1 MDGGPGSLSSVG
13 VKEVMADLERW
24 GADVIFGRARGFRA
38 GLTRVVMSRLAVV
51 FRGLVALRLL
61 IFRRRWR
68 QQAHLGTHVI
78 SIGNLTVG
86 GTGKTPVT
94 EMLARTLVAR
104 GRQVAILSR
113 GYKSRRL
120 KEPQLWPD
128 EQGRRIEADA
138 MPKVVSDGRKV
149 HLDSEYAG
157 DEPYMLARNLPGVS
171 VVVDKDRIKGGRFAV
186 RHLGADTLVLDDGLQ
201 YLKLAHGTDLVLIDK
216 GAPYGT
222 GHLLPRG
229 TLREPPANLC
239 RASYIL
245 LTKCD
250 GEPNDALIAEIRRHN
265 RDAPIIECTHG
276 PRYLEELFT
285 GRREELGYLRDK
297 WVAAISGIAVPG
309 SFERSLERLGARV
322 EIRRHFPD
330 HHRFQPREIQSFLD
344 RCIERDMELI
354 VTTEKDAVRF
364 PRPQEIGVPIWF
376 LRIEVEILSGQEAWD
391 GMIDRMCRPHAPGDP
406 VLRYCDA
413 YAV

>member
-1 MDGGPGSLSSVG
+1 M
-13 VKEVMADLERW
+13 KETLAELERW

-38 GLTRVVMSRLAVV
+38 GMTRLAMSALSFV

-61 IFRRRWR
+61 IFRKRWK

-78 SIGNLTVG
+78 SIGNITVG

-94 EMLARTLVAR
+94 EMLAKTLRDR
-104 GRQVAILSR
+104 GRKVAILSR

-120 KEPQLWPD
+120 KETQKWKDSEGQP
-128 EQGRRIEADA
+128 IDA
-138 MPKVVSDGRKV
+138 EDMPKVVSDGRALL
-149 HLDSEYAG
+149 LDSKYAG
-157 DEPYMLARNLPGVS
+157 DEPFMLARNLDGVS

-186 RHLGADTLVLDDGLQ
+186 RQLEADTLVLDDGLQ
-201 YLKLAHGTDLVLIDK
+201 YLRLAHGTDIVLVDK
-216 GAPYGT
+216 TAPYGT

-245 LTKCD
+245 ITKCD
-250 GEPNDALIAEIRRHN
+250 GTPNDTLIEELRRHN
-265 RDAPIIECTHG
+265 RFAPIIECTHG

-285 GRREELGYLRDK
+285 GRREDLEFLRDK
-297 WVAAISGIAVPG
+297 WVAAISGIAVPE
-309 SFERSLERLGARV
+309 SFERSIERLGARV

-330 HHRFQPREIQSFLD
+330 HYRFTRKEVDAFMT
-344 RCIERDMELI
+344 RCIERDMELV

-364 PRPQEIGVPIWF
+364 PRPTDMTVPIWF
-376 LRIEVEILSGQEAWD
+376 LRIEVEILKGHDEWEE
-391 GMIDRMCRPHAPGDP
+391 MIDRMCLPHAPGDP
-406 VLRYCDA
+406 VLRFREA